1 MTYHSDLGEMLEP
14 LEAFG
19 RLHAKTIRR
28 FGPRVIDLSYPSP
41 RICYDTRA
49 YQLLSELASQA
60 SVRELQYPPFGGLTH
75 ARRHIASA
83 LSARYEITLG
93 FRDITLTPGGGAALH
108 VTLRALFTH
117 EDRVMLVVPFWMD
130 YPVYL
135 HDLGIS
141 PVTVPS
147 KRDKHLDLAAVEAAW
162 TPATRGIIISQPAC
176 PTGVV
181 YTADELAD
189 LAGLLRMLGTRYGT
203 QPVLISDEVH
213 RDAVWDGARCASPLS
228 LYAESLSIYSFGKAW
243 SMQGQRTGYVALSPA
258 MRRREALT
266 CSLERALRISGTYGP
281 TTLMQQLASRLAGLS
296 PETAELARIQHF
308 ARDRLTA
315 LGYEIVPA
323 QATTFVYVH
332 APDGDDAGFTSLAA
346 DHGVL
351 VMPSSIFHEP
361 GYFRVALNVGLPEL
375 EQAVARLASIRS
387 RG

>member
-1 MTYHSDLGEMLEP
+1 MTYHADLNEMLEP

-28 FGPRVIDLSYPSP
+28 FGPRAIDLSYPSP

-60 SVRELQYPPFGGLTH
+60 SVKELQYPPFGGLTQ
-75 ARRHIASA
+75 ARRRIASA
-83 LSARYEITLG
+83 LSACYGITVG
-93 FRDITLTPGGGAALH
+93 FREITLTPGGAAALH
-108 VTLRALFTH
+108 TTLRALFTQ
-117 EDRVMLVVPFWMD
+117 EDQVMLVAPFWMD

-135 HDLGIS
+135 RDLGIS

-181 YTADELAD
+181 YTADELGD
-189 LAGLLRMLGTRYGT
+189 LAALLRMLGKKYGT
-203 QPVLISDEVH
+203 EPVLISDEVH
-213 RDAVWDGARCASPLS
+213 RDTVWGGVRCTSPLS

-243 SMQGQRTGYVALSPA
+243 SMQGQRTGYVALSPR
-258 MRRREALT
+258 MRQREALT
-266 CSLERALRISGTYGP
+266 RSLERALRISGTYGP
-281 TTLMQQLASRLAGLS
+281 TTLMQQLASRLAGLA
-296 PETAELARIQHF
+296 PQTAELARMQHF
-308 ARDRLTA
+308 AREQLTA
-315 LGYEIVPA
+315 LGYEAVPA

-332 APDGDDAGFTSLAA
+332 APDGDEAGFTSLAA

-361 GYFRVALNVGLPEL
+361 GYFRIALNVGLPEL
-375 EQAVARLASIRS
+375 EQAVARLASIRT
-387 RG
+387 GG